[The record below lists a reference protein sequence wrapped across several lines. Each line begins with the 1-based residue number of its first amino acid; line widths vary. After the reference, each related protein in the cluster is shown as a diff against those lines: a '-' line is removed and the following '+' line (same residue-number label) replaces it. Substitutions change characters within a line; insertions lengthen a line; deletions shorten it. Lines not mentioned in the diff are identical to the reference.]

1 MERGLQS
8 HHKKCLTTMRKFSAG
23 ILAYRLIDGRLEV
36 LLGHPGGP
44 IWAHRDRG
52 CWSIPKGE
60 FDFTEETP
68 LDAAR
73 REFTEETGF
82 MPVGKFI
89 ELGVCAVSSA
99 KTVYAFGLECAG
111 LDAGKAK
118 SNMVDMEWPPH
129 SGQRVSFPEID
140 RCEWFGVA
148 EAMIKILPGQ
158 QQFVVK
164 LQESVVEE

>member
-1 MERGLQS
+1 M
-8 HHKKCLTTMRKFSAG
+8 KMRKFSAG
-23 ILAYRLIDGRLEV
+23 ILAYRWVDGHLEV

-44 IWAHRDRG
+44 IWSRRDRG

-60 FDFTEETP
+60 FDFDEETP

-73 REFTEETGF
+73 REFAEETGF
-82 MPVGKFI
+82 TPIGKFI
-89 ELGVCAVSSA
+89 ELGMCAVNSS
-99 KTVYAFGLECAG
+99 KTVYAFGLECAN

-129 SGQRVSFPEID
+129 TGQRVSFPEID

-148 EAMIKILPGQ
+148 EALIKILPGQ
-158 QQFVVK
+158 QQFVNK
-164 LQESVVEE
+164 LKECVGEGLA